1 MIFVF
6 GGAYS
11 GKCEY
16 VRNELGVR
24 DITDYTAPRD
34 ELKKAKAIHDFHLY
48 IKERMK
54 SEDDVFEEVKNLIDE
69 NPEVVIISNEIGYGV
84 VSIDKFEREYRETAG
99 RISCYLAK
107 RAKKAVRVVCG
118 IGMRIK

>member
-11 GKCEY
+11 GKSDY
-16 VRNELGVR
+16 VRNELGIC
-24 DITDYTAPRD
+24 DITDYRAPLG

-54 SEDDVFEEVKNLIDE
+54 TGADVFEEVKNLIDD
-69 NPEVVIISNEIGYGV
+69 NPEVIIISNEIGYGV
-84 VSIDKFEREYRETAG
+84 VSADKFEREYREAVG
-99 RISCYLAK
+99 RISCYLAE
-107 RAKKAVRVVCG
+107 RADRAIRVVCG
-118 IGMRIK
+118 IGMIVK